1 MRLLDQINHE
11 NDIREIAPE
20 DYPRLADEIRN
31 FLLDKVSQTGGHL
44 GANLGVVEL
53 TMALH
58 LCMEFPGDQLV
69 FDVGHQSY
77 THKILTGRKDGFDTL
92 RQLDG
97 MSGFPKGSESPC
109 DAFDTGHSST
119 SISAALGIVEAA
131 RLKCAAD
138 PTLAMPRVAAV
149 IGDGSMTGG
158 MAYEA
163 LDAVSQLKA
172 PLVIVLNDNE
182 MSIGKN
188 VGGFS
193 KAMNRIRVG
202 KSYNE
207 LKSDVESALMTIP
220 GVGPKVAKSIKRSKD
235 SVKNLLVP
243 GMFFE
248 EMGITYIGPVDGH
261 NVEEM
266 VSTFERAFRLNK
278 PIIVHVKTKK
288 GKGYLPAERHPE
300 RFHGIGPFDRVTGEP
315 TQARYK
321 MFTDV
326 FAKTMLS
333 LGEKYPELVAV
344 SAAMIRGT
352 GLRAFKKAYPDR
364 TYDVGIAEQHAVTFA
379 AGLAK
384 QGIIPVVAIYS
395 SFLQRAYDQILHD
408 VCLQHLHVIFA
419 IDRSGLVGGDGETH
433 QGIYDT
439 AYLDEMPG
447 LTVLSPRCGAELA
460 AMLEYAV
467 TIEGPVAIKYPKG
480 SALDVPGRVIAPIQQ
495 GRSEYISHRTEKEG
509 KGKHIT
515 IVSVGAMAAE
525 AETASR
531 ILEREDSVRV
541 SLINARFIK
550 PLDETMLCTATKESD
565 LLVILEEAVQHGSY
579 GEAVAY
585 QLQKH
590 GVSTPF
596 MHICI
601 EEEIVQHGTVSSLR
615 TRLGLDVD
623 SVVSKIRKELK
634 K

>member
-1 MRLLDQINHE
+1 MRLLDRIEKE
-11 NDIREIAPE
+11 NDIKQISPE
-20 DYPRLADEIRN
+20 DYPRLAEEIRE
-31 FLLDKVSQTGGHL
+31 FLLDKVSVTGGHI

-58 LCMEFPGDQLV
+58 LCMDLPEDQLI

-77 THKILTGRKDGFDTL
+77 THKLLTGRKSGFDSL

-97 MSGFPKGSESPC
+97 MSGFPKGLESPC

-131 RLKCAAD
+131 RLKCAMD
-138 PTLAMPRVAAV
+138 PEYTMPRVAAV

-163 LDAVSQLKA
+163 LDSVAQLNA

-182 MSIGKN
+182 MSISKN
-188 VGGFS
+188 VGGLS

-207 LKSDVESALMTIP
+207 LKNEVESALMNIP
-220 GVGPKVAKSIKRSKD
+220 SVGPVMAKGIKRSKD
-235 SVKNLLVP
+235 SLRNLLVA
-243 GMFFE
+243 GSFFE
-248 EMGITYIGPVDGH
+248 EMGLTYIGPVDGH

-266 VSTFERAFRLNK
+266 VSTFKRAFRLKK

-288 GKGYLPAERHPE
+288 GKGYPPAEKHPE
-300 RFHGIGPFDRVTGEP
+300 RYHGIGPFDRFTGEP
-315 TQARYK
+315 TEARYK

-326 FAKTMLS
+326 FAKTMLG
-333 LGEKYPELVAV
+333 LGEKYPNLVAV

-352 GLRAFKKAYPDR
+352 GLRAFWKAWPER
-364 TYDVGIAEQHAVTFA
+364 TFDAGIAEQHAVTFA

-384 QGIIPVVAIYS
+384 QGILPVVAIYS

-467 TIEGPVAIKYPKG
+467 TLNGPVAVKYPKG
-480 SALDVPGRVIAPIQQ
+480 SALDEPGRKIAPIET
-495 GRSEYISHRTEKEG
+495 GKAEYIRKCTEG
-509 KGKHIT
+509 DGPRVT
-515 IVSVGAMAAE
+515 IVSVGVMAQE
-525 AETASR
+525 AEVVAK
-531 ILEREDSVRV
+531 ILEREDGVRV

-550 PLDETMLCTATKESD
+550 PLDQEMLCSATKESD
-565 LLVILEEAVQHGSY
+565 LVVILEEAVQHGSY
-579 GEAVAY
+579 GEAAAY
-585 QLQKH
+585 HLQKNR
-590 GVSTPF
+590 VATPF
-596 MHICI
+596 LHICI
-601 EEEIVQHGTVSSLR
+601 EEEIVPHGTVSSLR

-623 SVVSKIRKELK
+623 SVVERIRKELK

>member
-1 MRLLDQINHE
+1 MRLLDRIEKE
-11 NDIREIAPE
+11 NDIKQISPE
-20 DYPRLADEIRN
+20 DYPRLAEEIRE
-31 FLLDKVSQTGGHL
+31 FLLDKVSVTGGHI

-58 LCMEFPGDQLV
+58 LCMDLPEDQLI

-77 THKILTGRKDGFDTL
+77 THKLLTGRKSGFDSL

-97 MSGFPKGSESPC
+97 MSGFPKGLESPC

-131 RLKCAAD
+131 RLKCAMD
-138 PTLAMPRVAAV
+138 PEYTMPRVAAV

-163 LDAVSQLKA
+163 LDSVAQLNA

-182 MSIGKN
+182 MSISKN
-188 VGGFS
+188 VGGLS

-207 LKSDVESALMTIP
+207 LKNEVESALMNIP
-220 GVGPKVAKSIKRSKD
+220 SVGPVMAKGIKRSKD
-235 SVKNLLVP
+235 SLRNLLVA
-243 GMFFE
+243 GSFFE
-248 EMGITYIGPVDGH
+248 EMGLTYIGPVDGH

-266 VSTFERAFRLNK
+266 VSTFKRAFRLKK

-288 GKGYLPAERHPE
+288 GKGYPPAEKHPE
-300 RFHGIGPFDRVTGEP
+300 RYHGIGPFDRFTGEP
-315 TQARYK
+315 TEARYK

-326 FAKTMLS
+326 FAKTMLG
-333 LGEKYPELVAV
+333 LGEKYPNLVAV

-352 GLRAFKKAYPDR
+352 GLRAFWKAWPER
-364 TYDVGIAEQHAVTFA
+364 TFDAGIAEQHAVTFA

-384 QGIIPVVAIYS
+384 QGILPVVAIYS

-467 TIEGPVAIKYPKG
+467 TLDGPVAVKYPKG
-480 SALDVPGRVIAPIQQ
+480 SALDEPGRM
-495 GRSEYISHRTEKEG
+495 Y
-509 KGKHIT
+509 
-515 IVSVGAMAAE
+515 
-525 AETASR
+525 
-531 ILEREDSVRV
+531 
-541 SLINARFIK
+541 
-550 PLDETMLCTATKESD
+550 
-565 LLVILEEAVQHGSY
+565 
-579 GEAVAY
+579 
-585 QLQKH
+585 
-590 GVSTPF
+590 
-596 MHICI
+596 
-601 EEEIVQHGTVSSLR
+601 
-615 TRLGLDVD
+615 
-623 SVVSKIRKELK
+623 
-634 K
+634 